1 MALRNSQ
8 YDLLIRTYNQKQL
21 KNRHTLDLRIQE
33 IYKRIPRVEEINQ
46 EIASISV
53 AQAKELLNG
62 NGHAIVRLKSQI
74 ADLSDERAI
83 RLLRHGYPKDYLTL
97 PYDCPDCHDSG
108 YIGNEKCHCFRQA
121 AIDMLYT
128 QSNLKEILKTE
139 NFQTFSFEHYD
150 NIEENP
156 ITNKTAYANIR
167 EIHTKSKQF
176 VSQFGKSY
184 ENLLFYGGTG
194 VGKTFL
200 SNCIAK
206 ELLDL
211 SFSVIY
217 LTAIQLFD
225 LFSHYTFDNNEEAGE
240 TNDMLQFILDCD
252 LLIIDDLGTELSNA
266 FTNSK
271 LFYCLNERFIRK
283 KPILISTNLSIDKI
297 SQIYSER
304 IFSRL
309 SSNFTFLKFYGDD
322 IRIKKKLQQKQT

>member
-83 RLLRHGYPKDYLTL
+83 LLLR
-97 PYDCPDCHDSG
+97 
-108 YIGNEKCHCFRQA
+108 HCFRQA